1 MKFYLVLLSAAV
13 LFASANATNS
23 KAASSSSV
31 STSSSQISVQRDG
44 AVPSTGASSS
54 SSKAGSFAS
63 AASSGAPPPLNNKK
77 KNPGVKVGPE
87 AALKKYRQQRKEI
100 AALKQKNSVLKQQ
113 RAHAVNG
120 RTGAAIAAGVLGA
133 GALGATIAAVVESKK
148 ADNIRMEAEI
158 RRLNESPIT
167 ARNVDFPSP
176 ATATAP
182 APAPAPFVAPF
193 VAPAPAPVAASAFFA
208 PQQQQPAPVAAP
220 PVGNIPNLNTVF

>member
-1 MKFYLVLLSAAV
+1 MKFYLVLLSAV
-13 LFASANATNS
+13 LFASANASGS
-23 KAASSSSV
+23 KHAASSPSSSSV

-44 AVPSTGASSS
+44 AGPSTGASSS
-54 SSKAGSFAS
+54 SSSSKAGSYAS
-63 AASSGAPPPLNNKK
+63 ASSSGAPPPLNNKK
-77 KNPGVKVGPE
+77 KNPGLKVGPE

-100 AALKQKNSVLKQQ
+100 AALKQKNSALKQQ

-167 ARNVDFPSP
+167 ARNVDV
-176 ATATAP
+176 P
-182 APAPAPFVAPF
+182 APAPAPFVAPIT
-193 VAPAPAPVAASAFFA
+193 APAPAPIAASTVFA
-208 PQQQQPAPVAAP
+208 PQQQQPAPAAAP
-220 PVGNIPNLNTVF
+220 PVGNIPSFNTVF

>member
-1 MKFYLVLLSAAV
+1 MKFYLVLLSAV
-13 LFASANATNS
+13 LFASANASGS
-23 KAASSSSV
+23 KHAAASSSSSV
-31 STSSSQISVQRDG
+31 STSSSQISLQRDG
-44 AVPSTGASSS
+44 AVPSTGASSPSSSSS
-54 SSKAGSFAS
+54 SSKAGSYAS

-77 KNPGVKVGPE
+77 KNPGLKVGPD

-100 AALKQKNSVLKQQ
+100 AALKRKNSALKQQ

-148 ADNIRMEAEI
+148 AENIRLEAEI

-167 ARNVDFPSP
+167 ARNVDV
-176 ATATAP
+176 P
-182 APAPAPFVAPF
+182 APAPAPFVAPIT
-193 VAPAPAPVAASAFFA
+193 APAPAPIAASTFFA

-220 PVGNIPNLNTVF
+220 PVGNIPSLNTVF